1 MGLLKV
7 LNLPSLRGK
16 GVQPATVVHAKDE
29 KAPIG
34 LSRAATAWRQAH
46 GQAVE
51 RVSALK
57 TSIRSH
63 YASGHPHL
71 LQAIEKGLFKLDE
84 VFAEVDHRLADSLE
98 AAAKADTDAARVAE
112 LAKAKRILAGYVGYI
127 NGQPMIGRLDKNP
140 FVKTDVKALLLK
152 GLNEAAKAL

>member
-7 LNLPSLRGK
+7 LNLPPLRGK
-16 GVQPATVVHAKDE
+16 GVQPATMVHAKDE
-29 KAPIG
+29 KAATG
-34 LSRAATAWRQAH
+34 LSRAATALRQAH

-63 YASGHPHL
+63 YASGHPDL
-71 LQAIEKGLFKLDE
+71 LQAIERGLFKLDQ
-84 VFAEVDHRLADSLE
+84 VFTEVDHRLADSLE
-98 AAAKADTDAARVAE
+98 AAGKADTDAARMAE
-112 LAKAKRILAGYVGYI
+112 LAKAKRILAGYVGYL
-127 NGQPMIGRLDKNP
+127 NSQPMIGRLDKNP